1 MGGVTPC
8 GRQNYYNQRVGEIR
22 TALYLITKTVTQGV
36 DDKDD
41 ESYTTFDPDKVNFTS
56 YILNV
61 ALFLPPLL
69 TLILICPGLIFFP
82 LSCSSVVSLYIYI
95 IFFFLPCSDVVTV
108 THSYRSIGSAAVS
121 ERGT

>member
-56 YILNV
+56 YILNF

-69 TLILICPGLIFFP
+69 TLI
-82 LSCSSVVSLYIYI
+82 
-95 IFFFLPCSDVVTV
+95 
-108 THSYRSIGSAAVS
+108 
-121 ERGT
+121 